1 MSTKQSIKSQDQT
14 DDAPG
19 FHLWEDCFE
28 TMDNAET
35 APVYLRFEGVSVEL
49 ETQRAGATV
58 TVTLPRDLARAL
70 GIVE

>member
-1 MSTKQSIKSQDQT
+1 
-14 DDAPG
+14 
-19 FHLWEDCFE
+19 
-28 TMDNAET
+28 MDNAET